1 MKNLLAIIILLFSIS
16 LHAQETDKSKWF
28 HLEGVTNPGY
38 KVYMDQNIMKY
49 EPGKIIEVRL
59 KYDYTSKDS
68 LINSIFFVK
77 YFVDKDTYL
86 IEFEEQLKSDSTR
99 SGRTESEQKHLIPG
113 SEMSVIYQGVYIQA
127 VSNYRPKSD

>member
-1 MKNLLAIIILLFSIS
+1 MKILFTILLFIISVS
-16 LHAQETDKSKWF
+16 LHAQQEDKSKWF
-28 HLEGVTNPGY
+28 HLEGVSNPDY
-38 KVYMDQNIMKY
+38 KVFMDQNLIRY

-86 IEFEEQLKSDSTR
+86 IEYEEQLKSDSTR
-99 SGRTESEQKHLIPG
+99 RGRTESEHRPLIPG
-113 SEMSVIYQGVYIQA
+113 SEMSIIYQYVYIQA
-127 VSNYRPKSD
+127 VTIGPEKK